1 MFQLLGAAA
10 MSEPNGYYSREEQQ
24 FVYEDPARQQQKKNQ
39 ATPRAGYLV
48 ELSGESIP
56 LEPVEYRILIFLAAT
71 PYRAYTR
78 KQIVDAVRTPDEP
91 VTEEG
96 LDDHIRSLRDKLGL
110 FSDYVQSV
118 PYVGYRFKA

>member
-1 MFQLLGAAA
+1 
-10 MSEPNGYYSREEQQ
+10 MSERQGYYSREEEQ
-24 FVYEDPARQQQKKNQ
+24 FVYADPARQQQKKNQ
-39 ATPRAGYLV
+39 VTPRAGFLV

-56 LEPVEYRILIFLAAT
+56 LEPVEYRILVFLAAT

-78 KQIVDAVRTPDEP
+78 KQIVDAVTTFEEP
-91 VTEEG
+91 VTEESV
-96 LDDHIRSLRDKLGL
+96 DEHIRSLRDKLGL